1 MVNLCFLIKKKI
13 EYVYVIY
20 DRKKEIMINILK
32 IVKIFIYRNNFE
44 EFGYRIVVVWIIDE

>member
-1 MVNLCFLIKKKI
+1 MVNLCFLIKKKN

-44 EFGYRIVVVWIIDE
+44 EFGYRIVVVWIVDE

>member
-1 MVNLCFLIKKKI
+1 MVNLCFLIKKKN

>member
-1 MVNLCFLIKKKI
+1 MVNLCFLIKKKN

-44 EFGYRIVVVWIIDE
+44 EFGYRIIVVWIIDE

>member
-1 MVNLCFLIKKKI
+1 MVNLCFLIKKI

>member
-1 MVNLCFLIKKKI
+1 MVNLCFLIKKKN

-44 EFGYRIVVVWIIDE
+44 EFGYRIVVVWIINE

>member
-1 MVNLCFLIKKKI
+1 MVNLCFLIKKI

-32 IVKIFIYRNNFE
+32 IVKMFIYRNNF
-44 EFGYRIVVVWIIDE
+44 